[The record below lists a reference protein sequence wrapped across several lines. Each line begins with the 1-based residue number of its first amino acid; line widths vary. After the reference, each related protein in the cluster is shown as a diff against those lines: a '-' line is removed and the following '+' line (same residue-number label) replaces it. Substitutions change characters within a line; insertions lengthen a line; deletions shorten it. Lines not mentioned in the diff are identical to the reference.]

1 MKKINFLLLLAVLV
15 IFCGAIERFS
25 WASLASN
32 QLVNGSNLQ
41 NAVSNGV
48 FTLKSE
54 QSISKTTGIIT
65 RSEANTLLNIVP
77 ITSDNRGVKKS
88 ELVAASTNIAIC
100 LDSYLYSSGVY
111 KITATATSNVATNVT
126 ITVRMADAN
135 AYGIMYHNLVIGTGT
150 SSNYFF
156 ANADTS
162 LPKFFYIDNISPT
175 TDGTNNY
182 GECDEF

>member
-1 MKKINFLLLLAVLV
+1 MKKINFLLLLSVLV

-54 QSISKTTGIIT
+54 QYISKTTGIIT

-100 LDSYLYSSGVY
+100 LDSYIYSSGVY
-111 KITATATSNVATNVT
+111 KITATATANVSTDVT
-126 ITVRMADAN
+126 VTVRMGIAG
-135 AYGIMYHNLVIGTGT
+135 YGITYRNLVISTGT
-150 SSNYFF
+150 NTNYFF
-156 ANADTS
+156 QNANTS
-162 LPKFFYIDNISPT
+162 YYNSFDIYSISPT
-175 TDGTNNY
+175 SDGSFNY
-182 GECDEF
+182 GDCDDF